1 MSNTRVTDKILEK
14 PHFSRVGIMQT
25 IISVQQEIIEENMKI
40 QINLRDITFLGFI
53 FCPLK
58 RAEPAENRVEIRQF
72 NIFKPKNPE
81 FKSRKFIEKMKYYY
95 TDIIYKLVKGTSQRI

>member
-1 MSNTRVTDKILEK
+1 
-14 PHFSRVGIMQT
+14 
-25 IISVQQEIIEENMKI
+25 MKI

-95 TDIIYKLVKGTSQRI
+95 TDIIYKLVKVRAREFRRAGNRISSEEFCRKRSEN

>member
-1 MSNTRVTDKILEK
+1 MSNTRVTDKMLEK
-14 PHFSRVGIMQT
+14 PYFSRVGIIKT
-25 IISVQQEIIEENMKI
+25 LISVQQEIIEENMKI

>member
-1 MSNTRVTDKILEK
+1 
-14 PHFSRVGIMQT
+14 MQT
-25 IISVQQEIIEENMKI
+25 LISVQQEIIEENMKI

-58 RAEPAENRVEIRQF
+58 RADPAENRVEIRQF

-81 FKSRKFIEKMKYYY
+81 FKSRKFTEKMKYYY

>member
-1 MSNTRVTDKILEK
+1 M
-14 PHFSRVGIMQT
+14 
-25 IISVQQEIIEENMKI
+25 
-40 QINLRDITFLGFI
+40 
-53 FCPLK
+53 K

>member
-14 PHFSRVGIMQT
+14 PYFSRVGIMQT
-25 IISVQQEIIEENMKI
+25 LISVQQEIIEENMKI